1 MKKLSSIMKK
11 LMTVMLVFVLAV
23 SVVACRD
30 KNNDNSGSSGS
41 SSSSTPDSVP
51 PAVSIT
57 LTSDKDTIK
66 VGEEVSFTV
75 VVSNSENT
83 AYEWSVSDNG
93 KEIVQIADNV
103 LSVKEGATIKFD
115 TAVTVTATAKADRN
129 ATASKTITII
139 APVVEG
145 RVGDLTSEM
154 IQAIGNSSIT
164 VTGTLTD
171 VYFDNYQSYLN
182 SETVYDMYV
191 EMEDGKWKGAWKVQS
206 DDSYITDSY
215 RKGAKDGVK
224 DYNGN
229 IGHQMEKIYI
239 NKNNQVAVSVVKDY
253 MSYPAIWESQHLWN
267 HLANLNV
274 NEFVHDAE
282 SGLYTYKVNDKDE
295 ASLYLM
301 TYLSYSLTPLLTD
314 TLVEIAFAIDT
325 EAGVITSLIG
335 RTERIY
341 YGLDEQTGEFDAYY
355 DTIIELEFSNIGT
368 TTVSDPTP
376 YAAPENADKLQAAL
390 TEMNTAKNYTF
401 NIEDKSISVPSGD
414 GSDYELYGVNV
425 GTTATGKVG
434 TIGSVTED
442 KILIHETG
450 KYSYSTDDKLY
461 YHSYRGYVQN
471 NDGTYDYF
479 ENNGSVLTG
488 KRKYTGNILDA
499 MPTFDFSVNVFKYA
513 GTETIAVGTGYL
525 PVHKFVLRENSIT
538 REVGME
544 LCIDGKDAQA
554 LANAKLTV
562 WVLVDGN
569 GNSHLYKASVPYDLV
584 SGTYTGTYEISYGK
598 LGTTTIDDAVFA
610 DYVPRTI
617 PMTWADTITKYY
629 QINFEGHSFE
639 ENTQTVLEACYGS
652 AADSLPSPAVFF
664 EAFGDSMNG
673 PFYDW
678 KETTRTDADGNPI
691 KMGWVS
697 INLTVEQSLLDE
709 NDRIIDFEA
718 LVAHM
723 DSVFAK
729 YGFARSVANTDIT
742 GGESGRASKWIT
754 YTNDEIMVVIEN
766 IGTKFLYIDFYKL
779 GDWSLNR

>member
-171 VYFDNYQSYLN
+171 IYFDNYQSYLN

-239 NKNNQVAVSVVKDY
+239 NKNNQVAVSAVKDY

-267 HLANLNV
+267 QSPHHIR
-274 NEFVHDAE
+274 F
-282 SGLYTYKVNDKDE
+282 
-295 ASLYLM
+295 
-301 TYLSYSLTPLLTD
+301 
-314 TLVEIAFAIDT
+314 
-325 EAGVITSLIG
+325 
-335 RTERIY
+335 
-341 YGLDEQTGEFDAYY
+341 
-355 DTIIELEFSNIGT
+355 
-368 TTVSDPTP
+368 
-376 YAAPENADKLQAAL
+376 
-390 TEMNTAKNYTF
+390 
-401 NIEDKSISVPSGD
+401 
-414 GSDYELYGVNV
+414 
-425 GTTATGKVG
+425 
-434 TIGSVTED
+434 
-442 KILIHETG
+442 
-450 KYSYSTDDKLY
+450 
-461 YHSYRGYVQN
+461 
-471 NDGTYDYF
+471 
-479 ENNGSVLTG
+479 
-488 KRKYTGNILDA
+488 
-499 MPTFDFSVNVFKYA
+499 
-513 GTETIAVGTGYL
+513 L
-525 PVHKFVLRENSIT
+525 P
-538 REVGME
+538 
-544 LCIDGKDAQA
+544 
-554 LANAKLTV
+554 
-562 WVLVDGN
+562 
-569 GNSHLYKASVPYDLV
+569 
-584 SGTYTGTYEISYGK
+584 
-598 LGTTTIDDAVFA
+598 
-610 DYVPRTI
+610 
-617 PMTWADTITKYY
+617 
-629 QINFEGHSFE
+629 
-639 ENTQTVLEACYGS
+639 
-652 AADSLPSPAVFF
+652 
-664 EAFGDSMNG
+664 
-673 PFYDW
+673 
-678 KETTRTDADGNPI
+678 
-691 KMGWVS
+691 
-697 INLTVEQSLLDE
+697 
-709 NDRIIDFEA
+709 
-718 LVAHM
+718 
-723 DSVFAK
+723 
-729 YGFARSVANTDIT
+729 
-742 GGESGRASKWIT
+742 
-754 YTNDEIMVVIEN
+754 
-766 IGTKFLYIDFYKL
+766 
-779 GDWSLNR
+779 

>member
-23 SVVACRD
+23 SVVACKD
-30 KNNDNSGSSGS
+30 KNKDNTGSSGS

-171 VYFDNYQSYLN
+171 IYFDNYQSYLN

-191 EMEDGKWKGAWKVQS
+191 EMEDGKWKGAWKVQN

-274 NEFVHDAE
+274 NEFVHDTE

-301 TYLSYSLTPLLTD
+301 TYLSYSLTPLLSD
-314 TLVEIAFAIDT
+314 TLVEIAFAVDT

-335 RTERIY
+335 RTERVY

-368 TTVSDPTP
+368 TTISDPTP

-414 GSDYELYGVNV
+414 GNDYELYGVNV

-450 KYSYSTDDKLY
+450 KYSYATDDKLY
-461 YHSYRGYVQN
+461 HHSYRGYVQN

-479 ENNGSVLTG
+479 ENKGSVLTG

-584 SGTYTGTYEISYGK
+584 VGTYTGTYEISYGK

-617 PMTWADTITKYY
+617 PMTWADTITQYY

-639 ENTQTVLEACYGS
+639 ENTQTVIEACYGS

-673 PFYDW
+673 PFYDS

-691 KMGWVS
+691 KMGWIG
-697 INLTVEQSLLDE
+697 INLTVEQSFLDE
-709 NDRIIDFEA
+709 NDRIADFEA